1 MVKQALNG
9 IRALSKRCLSLIYIF
24 ISLITK
30 KQKIMAAQRVVT
42 LNADGIAE
50 REIMYVR
57 YELNQQTDV
66 EGQPTG
72 TTRGGK
78 IYFKVKSNDDG
89 NTDLL
94 EWMCDTY
101 MSKSGTISWPNRQ
114 GGEMKHL
121 DFKEGYM
128 VEYAETY
135 DNKNEV
141 QQYEEFTISAK
152 EIQVGN
158 ARHNNR
164 WTIDNN

>member
-1 MVKQALNG
+1 
-9 IRALSKRCLSLIYIF
+9 
-24 ISLITK
+24 
-30 KQKIMAAQRVVT
+30 MATRTAT
-42 LNADGIAE
+42 INADGIQE
-50 REIMYVR
+50 REVLFVR

-78 IYFKVKSNDDG
+78 IYIKVKSNDDG
-89 NTDLL
+89 NTELL
-94 EWMCDTY
+94 EWMIDTY
-101 MSKSGTISWPNRQ
+101 MSKSGTISFPNRQ

-135 DNKNEV
+135 DSTNSLL
-141 QQYEEFTISAK
+141 QYEEFTISAK

-164 WTIDNN
+164 WTIDN

>member
-1 MVKQALNG
+1 
-9 IRALSKRCLSLIYIF
+9 
-24 ISLITK
+24 
-30 KQKIMAAQRVVT
+30 MATRTAT
-42 LNADGIAE
+42 INADGIQE
-50 REIMYVR
+50 REVLFVR

-78 IYFKVKSNDDG
+78 IYIKVKSNDDG
-89 NTDLL
+89 NTELL
-94 EWMCDTY
+94 EWMVDTY
-101 MSKSGTISWPNRQ
+101 MSKSGTISFPNRQ

-121 DFKEGYM
+121 SFKEGYV

-135 DNKNEV
+135 DSPNSLL
-141 QQYEEFTISAK
+141 QYEEFTISAK

-164 WTIDNN
+164 WTIDN

>member
-1 MVKQALNG
+1 
-9 IRALSKRCLSLIYIF
+9 
-24 ISLITK
+24 
-30 KQKIMAAQRVVT
+30 MATRTAT
-42 LNADGIAE
+42 INADGIKE
-50 REIMYVR
+50 REVLFVR

-78 IYFKVKSNDDG
+78 IRVKVKSTDDG
-89 NTDLL
+89 NTDIL
-94 EWMCDTY
+94 EWMIDTY
-101 MSKSGTISWPNRQ
+101 MSKSGTISFPNRQ

-121 DFKEGYM
+121 SFKEGYV

-135 DNKNEV
+135 DSTNDIL
-141 QQYEEFTISAK
+141 QYEEFTISAK

-164 WTIDNN
+164 WTIDN

>member
-1 MVKQALNG
+1 
-9 IRALSKRCLSLIYIF
+9 
-24 ISLITK
+24 
-30 KQKIMAAQRVVT
+30 MATRTAT
-42 LNADGIAE
+42 INADGIKE
-50 REIMYVR
+50 REVLYVR

-78 IYFKVKSNDDG
+78 IYIKVKSTDDG
-89 NTDLL
+89 NTDLM

-101 MSKSGTISWPNRQ
+101 MSKSGTISFPNRQ
-114 GGEMKHL
+114 GGEMKNL
-121 DFKEGYM
+121 QFKEGYV
-128 VEYAETY
+128 VEYSETY
-135 DNKNEV
+135 DSTNSLL
-141 QQYEEFTISAK
+141 QYEEFTISAK

>member
-1 MVKQALNG
+1 
-9 IRALSKRCLSLIYIF
+9 
-24 ISLITK
+24 
-30 KQKIMAAQRVVT
+30 MATRTAT
-42 LNADGIAE
+42 INADGIKE
-50 REIMYVR
+50 REVLFVR

-78 IYFKVKSNDDG
+78 IYIKVKSNDDG
-89 NTDLL
+89 NTELL
-94 EWMCDTY
+94 EWMVDTY
-101 MSKSGTISWPNRQ
+101 MSKSGTISFPNRQ

-121 DFKEGYM
+121 SFKEGYV

-135 DNKNEV
+135 DSTNSLL
-141 QQYEEFTISAK
+141 QYEEFTISAK

-164 WTIDNN
+164 WTIDN

>member
-1 MVKQALNG
+1 
-9 IRALSKRCLSLIYIF
+9 
-24 ISLITK
+24 
-30 KQKIMAAQRVVT
+30 MATRTAT
-42 LNADGIAE
+42 INADGIQE
-50 REIMYVR
+50 REVLFVR

-78 IYFKVKSNDDG
+78 IYIKVKSNDDG
-89 NTDLL
+89 NTELL
-94 EWMCDTY
+94 EWMIDTY
-101 MSKSGTISWPNRQ
+101 MSKSGTISFPNRQ

-121 DFKEGYM
+121 SFKEGYV

-135 DNKNEV
+135 DSTNSLF
-141 QQYEEFTISAK
+141 QYEEFTISAK

-164 WTIDNN
+164 WTIDN

>member
-1 MVKQALNG
+1 
-9 IRALSKRCLSLIYIF
+9 
-24 ISLITK
+24 
-30 KQKIMAAQRVVT
+30 MATRTAT
-42 LNADGIAE
+42 INADGIQE
-50 REIMYVR
+50 REVLFVR

-78 IYFKVKSNDDG
+78 IYIKVKSNDDG
-89 NTDLL
+89 NTELL
-94 EWMCDTY
+94 EWMIDTY
-101 MSKSGTISWPNRQ
+101 MSKSGTISFPNRQ

-121 DFKEGYM
+121 SFKEGYV

-135 DNKNEV
+135 DSTNSLL
-141 QQYEEFTISAK
+141 QYEEFTISAK

-164 WTIDNN
+164 WTLDND

>member
-1 MVKQALNG
+1 
-9 IRALSKRCLSLIYIF
+9 
-24 ISLITK
+24 
-30 KQKIMAAQRVVT
+30 MAAQRTVT
-42 LNADGIAE
+42 INADGIAE
-50 REIMYVR
+50 REVMYVR

-78 IYFKVKSNDDG
+78 IYVKVKSNDDG

-101 MSKSGTISWPNRQ
+101 MSKSGTISW
-114 GGEMKHL
+114 HL
-121 DFKEGYM
+121 DFTEGYM

-152 EIQVGN
+152 EIKMGN
-158 ARHNNR
+158 AQHNNR
-164 WTIDNN
+164 WTIDN

>member
-1 MVKQALNG
+1 
-9 IRALSKRCLSLIYIF
+9 
-24 ISLITK
+24 
-30 KQKIMAAQRVVT
+30 MATRTAT
-42 LNADGIAE
+42 INADGIKE
-50 REIMYVR
+50 REVLYVR

-78 IYFKVKSNDDG
+78 IYVKVKSNDDG
-89 NTDLL
+89 NTELL
-94 EWMCDTY
+94 EWMVDTY
-101 MSKSGTISWPNRQ
+101 MSKSGTISFPNRQ

-121 DFKEGYM
+121 SFKEGYV

-135 DNKNEV
+135 DSTNSLL
-141 QQYEEFTISAK
+141 QYEEFTISAK

-164 WTIDNN
+164 WTIDN

>member
-1 MVKQALNG
+1 MAT
-9 IRALSKRCLSLIYIF
+9 RTAT
-24 ISLITK
+24 IS
-30 KQKIMAAQRVVT
+30 
-42 LNADGIAE
+42 ADGIQE
-50 REIMYVR
+50 REVIFVK

-78 IYFKVKSNDDG
+78 ITVKVKSNDDG
-89 NTDLL
+89 NTDIL
-94 EWMCDTY
+94 EWMIDTY
-101 MSKSGTISWPNRQ
+101 MSKSGTISYPNRQ

-121 DFKEGYM
+121 SFKEGYV

-135 DNKNEV
+135 DSTNSLL
-141 QQYEEFTISAK
+141 QYEEFVISAK

>member
-1 MVKQALNG
+1 MVRQVWTG
-9 IRALSKRCLSLIYIF
+9 IKALSRKWFTLIYNNF
-24 ISLITK
+24 FNNSK
-30 KQKIMAAQRVVT
+30 KQVIMPATRTVT
-42 LNADGIAE
+42 LNADGIDE
-50 REIMYVR
+50 REVMYVR

-101 MSKSGTISWPNRQ
+101 MSKTGTVSYPNRQ

-121 DFKEGYM
+121 TFKEGYM

-135 DNKNEV
+135 DNKNDV

-152 EIQVGN
+152 EITMGN

-164 WTIDNN
+164 WTIDN